1 MKAPLHRHACEVSFA
16 DTDASG
22 WLHFSNIFL
31 HVEAAEHEFLKS
43 RGILVF
49 DRAQGGWPRVRVTC
63 DYQHPLQAGDPI
75 EVLLA
80 ITNIGT
86 TSITWD
92 FEILTAS
99 GETAAN
105 GSMTNVRVDATGKP
119 LAISAAE
126 RAALG
131 YPWNP

>member
-75 EVLLA
+75 EVLLTIA
-80 ITNIGT
+80 RIGD
-86 TSITWD
+86 SSLTWD
-92 FEILTAS
+92 FEILN
-99 GETAAN
+99 AAGATVAL
-105 GSMTNVRVDATGKP
+105 GSMVTVRVDATGRP
-119 LAISAAE
+119 QSISDTE
-126 RAALG
+126 RAALI
-131 YPWNP
+131 